1 MDGIMQQLLD
11 IKKQCLSLDPSAWQ
25 LFFAHVGQ
33 SFYLAHEMEM
43 FKYYDRCDSPDK
55 ARVEI
60 ALRQREWF
68 EVVGG
73 LMKVCI
79 GVLEKAKR

>member
-1 MDGIMQQLLD
+1 
-11 IKKQCLSLDPSAWQ
+11 

-43 FKYYDRCDSPDK
+43 FKFYDRCDSLEA

-68 EVVGG
+68 EIIGG
-73 LMKVCI
+73 LIKVCI
-79 GVLEKAKR
+79 GVLEKAKGDKVI